1 MRFKLHYKTPLP
13 IVIGLILNLILVIAL
28 EVLLVYK
35 YPVPLDSTSLA
46 QSDPNFNGC
55 TISLDDSINQDRF
68 LLAQRTDGRKYI
80 VPYRTHPFFYN
91 RCKIYGKEIK
101 EVDDRVGTQAFR
113 LGLRIY
119 QVTAYPDFLQ
129 VTSNGGHT
137 GLQSTLTYYLCLSG
151 FLALVE
157 LGILEKIK
165 GE

>member
-13 IVIGLILNLILVIAL
+13 LVLGLILNLILVVAL

-35 YPVPLDSTSLA
+35 YPVPLDAAALA
-46 QSDPNFNGC
+46 KADPGFENC
-55 TISLDDSINQDRF
+55 TIQLDDSINQERF
-68 LLAQRTDGRKYI
+68 LLAQKTNGRKYI
-80 VPYRTHPFFYN
+80 VPYRTHPFFFN
-91 RCKIYGKEIK
+91 RCKIYENEIK
-101 EVDDRVGTQAFR
+101 EADDRIGTQAFR

-129 VTSNGGHT
+129 VSSNGGYAGT
-137 GLQSTLTYYLCLSG
+137 QTTLMYYLCLSG

>member
-1 MRFKLHYKTPLP
+1 MNFKLHYKTPLP
-13 IVIGLILNLILVIAL
+13 IVLGLILNLILVIAL
-28 EVLLVYK
+28 EILLVYN
-35 YPVPLDSTSLA
+35 YPVPLDSVSLA
-46 QSDPNFNGC
+46 KADPNFEGC
-55 TISLDDSINQDRF
+55 TISLDDSAGQERF
-68 LLAQRTDGRKYI
+68 LLAERMDGRKFI

-91 RCKIYGKEIK
+91 RCKIYEKEIK
-101 EVDDRVGTQAFR
+101 EADNRVGTQAFR

-129 VTSNGGHT
+129 VTSNGGYT
-137 GLQSTLTYYLCLSG
+137 GMQTTLMYYLCLSG